1 THGPAYDRDDLAFAE
16 ELARRVAMYVDH
28 AMHHRAQAQL
38 IAELERTNRGLDEFV
53 YVASHDLRA
62 PLRGIASLASIIAA
76 DAAPHL
82 DAASRSHLEMLCA
95 RVRHLEAMIEGV
107 LSYSRAGHIVDRPAT
122 VDVAALVRDVVALL
136 DPPSAARVAIAAD
149 LPVLHTVVLPLE
161 Q

>member
-1 THGPAYDRDDLAFAE
+1 VLAEVGTLLASNEDHIAILNRVAAIAVPTLCDRCAVYLRGKGGVLDRVAIERTTGSMSTCSQLAVPPVVHGRVLGVMQRCRTHGPAYDRDDLAFAE

-76 DAAPHL
+76 DAAP
-82 DAASRSHLEMLCA
+82 
-95 RVRHLEAMIEGV
+95 
-107 LSYSRAGHIVDRPAT
+107 
-122 VDVAALVRDVVALL
+122 
-136 DPPSAARVAIAAD
+136 
-149 LPVLHTVVLPLE
+149 
-161 Q
+161 